1 MCAATIS
8 HYTTVSLACNEKK
21 EKKKLNII
29 GNERKQQQQKKP
41 NWQWTIN
48 KYKKTKKLLA
58 TTTNVE
64 KCVHCSAK
72 KRREGDELL

>member
-1 MCAATIS
+1 MPPQYHTIQQFRL
-8 HYTTVSLACNEKK
+8 LAMKK
-21 EKKKLNII
+21 GEEEVEHI